1 MPQTAPE
8 VAAIARSA
16 SARLAEEHGESL
28 VPLVERELAGDGAA
42 APGTFGLDPVSVAAL
57 IVSVAALVWT
67 IYRDLKKDGKEPQR
81 DALSRKTRI
90 ALREERRIS
99 PEKHEQVIEL
109 VIDETMTQGQASANS

>member
-1 MPQTAPE
+1 MPATAPE

-16 SARLAEEHGESL
+16 SARLAKEHGEGL
-28 VPLVERELAGDGAA
+28 VPLVERELAGEGAA
-42 APGTFGLDPVSVAAL
+42 PPGTFGLDPVSVAAL

-99 PEKHEQVIEL
+99 PEKHEEVIEL
-109 VIDETMTQGQASANS
+109 VIEETLTQGRASG